1 MLARMSAVKPVDGK
15 GTCRQVR
22 TPEDVRAALSR
33 VHHDERVLA
42 TVTAG
47 LTRPQSAVF
56 LWGTRGVAVLTIL
69 QSEIDGDF
77 AWITYLQ
84 NEPGY
89 SLKHEIDPVLTLWAE
104 VMGVSRLAAAVDR
117 AGPWEKLT
125 GYTPWKLVI
134 SKEF

>member
-1 MLARMSAVKPVDGK
+1 MRTPMSNANAVVGK
-15 GTCRQVR
+15 EICRQV
-22 TPEDVRAALSR
+22 TTLEDARAAVAR
-33 VHHDERVLA
+33 VSHDERVLA

-104 VMGVSRLAAAVDR
+104 VMGVSRIAAAVDR
-117 AGPWEKLT
+117 AGPWGKLT